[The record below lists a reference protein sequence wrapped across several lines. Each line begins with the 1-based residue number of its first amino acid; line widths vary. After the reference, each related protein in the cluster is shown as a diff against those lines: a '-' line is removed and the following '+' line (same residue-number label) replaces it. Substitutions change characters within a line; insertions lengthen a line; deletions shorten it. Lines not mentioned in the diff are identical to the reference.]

1 MQYASGGRLTDF
13 CSKKSLLFSVLLLRL
28 YTFSNTFECP
38 LPYILKNLFIHL
50 HLLRYIMEICQFGEE
65 LSASIE
71 VLHYSCCINLNLLI
85 SLSATKC
92 ESGAKSKKNIYIHI
106 HIYIFIDTEN
116 IAKTKTLQLLPPLL
130 LAVII
135 IANLSPGAPHA
146 VSFFIVFVV
155 VAVVF
160 CLNIHG
166 GFRVF

>member
-85 SLSATKC
+85 SLSATNC
-92 ESGAKSKKNIYIHI
+92 ESGAKSKINIYILYIYIHI
-106 HIYIFIDTEN
+106 YIYLYAQKISRKLKLCN
-116 IAKTKTLQLLPPLL
+116 CCRHYCQQLSLSPTLALVRLMLSAFLLFLFLL
-130 LAVII
+130 L
-135 IANLSPGAPHA
+135 LRL
-146 VSFFIVFVV
+146 FFV
-155 VAVVF
+155 
-160 CLNIHG
+160 
-166 GFRVF
+166 